1 MSQSQTRLL
10 IPRDA
15 LFYYLNIEGALCPSD
30 PLVQSLVVLTLR
42 TRCWTWLLLV
52 SGGTPASS
60 AVRPIPPTG
69 PPAPPRAA
77 VARRRGIFPES
88 DLEKQN
94 QTLGWIWSTL
104 LAGFHSIFDFKASHR
119 SVPSKVMVSKF
130 APTSLRNSRW
140 LLTPAPF
147 ASLSATQNWSALFS
161 LLFVTAVLTHC

>member
-1 MSQSQTRLL
+1 MVVDWGVSLSELDGV
-10 IPRDA
+10 DA
-15 LFYYLNIEGALCPSD
+15 ECEGAFEEESSSSCCLLSLFLSRRFLDFDDCTRFPLLSD
-30 PLVQSLVVLTLR
+30 SPATD
-42 TRCWTWLLLV
+42 TRFWTWLLLV

-60 AVRPIPPTG
+60 AARPFPPAG

-104 LAGFHSIFDFKASHR
+104 LAGFHSILDFKASHR

-130 APTSLRNSRW
+130 APTSLRNSR
-140 LLTPAPF
+140 
-147 ASLSATQNWSALFS
+147 
-161 LLFVTAVLTHC
+161 

>member
-1 MSQSQTRLL
+1 MSQSQTRVV
-10 IPRDA
+10 IPRDT
-15 LFYYLNIEGALCPSD
+15 LFYYLKIEGGCLPSD
-30 PLVQSLVVLTLR
+30 LLVQSWHQFVVKNLR

-52 SGGTPASS
+52 SGGTPSSS
-60 AVRPIPPTG
+60 AARPFPPAG

-104 LAGFHSIFDFKASHR
+104 LAGFHSILDFKASHR

-130 APTSLRNSRW
+130 APTSLRNSR
-140 LLTPAPF
+140 
-147 ASLSATQNWSALFS
+147 
-161 LLFVTAVLTHC
+161 